1 MLVKTIGLSKL
12 YGHIEALKNLSVEI
26 PKGAVGLL
34 GPNGAGKSTLIK
46 VLLGLTPS
54 SGGNASVF
62 GLDVNTSG
70 TDIRQSIGY
79 MPENP
84 CLIPNMNAVTLI
96 SYFGRLSGLPRNDA
110 VQRAHEVLHYVRL
123 GDERYRL
130 IKTYSVGMRQKVK
143 LAQAMVHDPTLI
155 FLDEPTTGLDPY
167 ARNEMLDLVKTL
179 SHRDGKSI
187 VFSTHILPDV
197 EYVCDD
203 VIILDR
209 GELLVQGKL
218 EDLLKKE
225 KAEVIVKIKGDWN
238 TFKNELTKL
247 GYHPDIRKNDIL
259 VPVKGDKTVEDIMKV
274 AAQNDL
280 QVRHL
285 SKGVKTL
292 EELFVEYV
300 TRRSA

>member
-1 MLVKTIGLSKL
+1 
-12 YGHIEALKNLSVEI
+12 
-26 PKGAVGLL
+26 
-34 GPNGAGKSTLIK
+34 
-46 VLLGLTPS
+46 
-54 SGGNASVF
+54 
-62 GLDVNTSG
+62 
-70 TDIRQSIGY
+70 
-79 MPENP
+79 
-84 CLIPNMNAVTLI
+84 
-96 SYFGRLSGLPRNDA
+96 
-110 VQRAHEVLHYVRL
+110 
-123 GDERYRL
+123 
-130 IKTYSVGMRQKVK
+130 
-143 LAQAMVHDPTLI
+143 
-155 FLDEPTTGLDPY
+155 
-167 ARNEMLDLVKTL
+167 MLDLVKTL

-209 GELLVQGKL
+209 GALLVQGKL
-218 EDLLKKE
+218 EALLKKE
-225 KAEVIVKIKGDWN
+225 KAEVIVKIKGDWSL
-238 TFKNELTKL
+238 FSNELTKL

-300 TRRSA
+300 TRRGA